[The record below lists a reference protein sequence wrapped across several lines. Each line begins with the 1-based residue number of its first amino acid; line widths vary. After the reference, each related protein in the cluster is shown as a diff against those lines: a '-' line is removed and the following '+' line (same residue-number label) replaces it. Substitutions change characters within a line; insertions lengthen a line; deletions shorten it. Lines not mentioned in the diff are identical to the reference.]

1 MTLFKNFKIFFSKQ
15 SHIFSGP
22 SDDSET
28 ASKRPKLDFSLT
40 SAPKVDKVG
49 TVNPSE
55 DFLALL
61 QSGLSFASIVVQLE
75 DVIFRL
81 FTESFEDSFI
91 QKGNFPYLI
100 RTILNI

>member
-1 MTLFKNFKIFFSKQ
+1 MTLTSY
-15 SHIFSGP
+15 FSGP

-28 ASKRPKLDFSLT
+28 ASKRPKLDLSLT

-91 QKGNFPYLI
+91 QKGHFPHYSKNLI
-100 RTILNI
+100 FV

>member
-1 MTLFKNFKIFFSKQ
+1 M
-15 SHIFSGP
+15 
-22 SDDSET
+22 
-28 ASKRPKLDFSLT
+28 
-40 SAPKVDKVG
+40 DKVG

-91 QKGNFPYLI
+91 QKGRSFSIFKNFNFCLK
-100 RTILNI
+100 NQF

>member
-1 MTLFKNFKIFFSKQ
+1 MTITSY
-15 SHIFSGP
+15 FSGP

-28 ASKRPKLDFSLT
+28 ASKRPKLDLSLT

-91 QKGNFPYLI
+91 QKGRSFSIFKNFNFCLK
-100 RTILNI
+100 NQF